1 MKNLLVCAALATSM
15 LSVTAC
21 ASTSQNTQIKPN
33 VSSSG
38 ASVATIP
45 VLTGEM
51 AQNMINAAAL
61 EAKKTSGWCQSRL
74 LMPLDRR

>member
-1 MKNLLVCAALATSM
+1 MSM

-21 ASTSQNTQIKPN
+21 ASIPKKTQIKPN
-33 VSSSG
+33 LSSSG
-38 ASVATIP
+38 ASIATIP

-61 EAKKTSGWCQSRL
+61 EAKKISGWFQSRL
-74 LMPLDRR
+74 WMPLGRR